1 LELPIMHGHLVPK
14 STYYTV
20 CILLAVLLFATVAAA
35 QVDLDAWN
43 VPIALAIA
51 MVKAALIMLFFMHVR
66 YATPLVKLFAAGGF
80 LWLAILLTLTMADYL
95 TRT

>member
-1 LELPIMHGHLVPK
+1 MHGHIVPK

-20 CILLAVLLFATVAAA
+20 CVLLAVLLFATVAAA
-35 QVDLDAWN
+35 QLDLDEWN